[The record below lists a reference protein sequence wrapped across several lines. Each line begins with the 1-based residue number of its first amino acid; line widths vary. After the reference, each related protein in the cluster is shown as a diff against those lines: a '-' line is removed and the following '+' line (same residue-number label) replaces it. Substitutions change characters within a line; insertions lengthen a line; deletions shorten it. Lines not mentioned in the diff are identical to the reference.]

1 MEKNTKLKKV
11 NIVNFNKLDNSKD
24 LDILLDRVGDSQFVL
39 LGEASHGTFEFY
51 RWRTEITKRLIE
63 EKEFSFI
70 AVEGDW
76 PDCYKVNRYIKGFPD
91 YDYNN
96 NNKSAY
102 DVLYSF
108 NRWPTWMWAN
118 KEIVEL
124 VEWLKLYNDEKKRK
138 KQQQIQEQKDSSNS
152 DSISTKKLIG
162 FYGLDLYSL
171 RESMEAIIKYLEK
184 IDPKSIKNAIEAYNC
199 FEPYGKDVENYACA
213 TAFVPENC
221 EDEVIEMLTSLRKK
235 MDDYSKRDHRNR
247 EKEEEYFNAEQNAIT
262 AKDSELYYRTM
273 IRGDVQSW
281 NIRDTHMMETLERL
295 ITFHDDNNKKD
306 NSKAIVWAHNTH
318 IGDARATDMS
328 KDNMINLGQL
338 VRERKSKSN
347 TVLIGFGTYKGSV
360 IAAKQWGEKME
371 QMEVPPAIDE
381 SWDKILHDL
390 QRESVAA
397 SVTTNNKLIILSYEN
412 DNNIFDNK
420 INNNT
425 WRGQRAIGVV
435 YNPQYEKNGNYVSTD
450 ISSRYDAFLFIDE
463 THALHPLHM
472 QTIKDEDLPET
483 FPTGL

>member
-1 MEKNTKLKKV
+1 MEKNTTLEKD
-11 NIVNFNKLDNSKD
+11 NIVNYNKLDNSKD

-39 LGEASHGTFEFY
+39 LGEASHGTSEFY

-76 PDCYKVNRYIKGFPD
+76 PDCYKVNRYIKGLPD
-91 YDYNN
+91 YDNN
-96 NNKSAY
+96 SNKSAY
-102 DVLYSF
+102 DVLYTF

-124 VEWLKLYNDEKKRK
+124 VEWLKTFNDEKKQ
-138 KQQQIQEQKDSSNS
+138 KQQQKKQIQEQKDSSNS
-152 DSISTKKLIG
+152 NLILTKKLVG

-171 RESMEAIIKYLEK
+171 WESIEAIIKYLEK

-199 FEPYGKDVENYACA
+199 FEPYGKDVENYARA
-213 TAFVPENC
+213 TASVPENC
-221 EDEVIEMLTSLRKK
+221 KDEVIEMLTSLRRK
-235 MDDYSKRDHRNR
+235 MDDYSKRGHGNS
-247 EKEEEYFNAEQNAIT
+247 ENEEEYFNAEQNAIT
-262 AKDSELYYRTM
+262 SKDAEFYYRTM

-295 ITFHDDNNKKD
+295 ITFHNDNNNED

-338 VRERKSKSN
+338 VRERKNKNN

-360 IAAKQWGEKME
+360 IASKRWGEKME

-381 SWDKILHDL
+381 SWDNILHNL
-390 QRESVAA
+390 QGESVAA
-397 SVTTNNKLIILSYEN
+397 STTNNKLIISSYES
-412 DNNIFDNK
+412 DNNIWGNK
-420 INNNT
+420 TNNNT

-435 YNPQYEKNGNYVSTD
+435 YNPQYEKYGNYVPTILSL
-450 ISSRYDAFLFIDE
+450 RYDAFLFIDE
-463 THALHPLHM
+463 THALNPLHM
-472 QTIKDEDLPET
+472 QTIKDEYLPET

>member
-1 MEKNTKLKKV
+1 MEKNTTLEKD
-11 NIVNFNKLDNSKD
+11 NIVNFNKLENSKD

-91 YDYNN
+91 YDNN
-96 NNKSAY
+96 SNKSAY
-102 DVLYSF
+102 DVLHSF

-152 DSISTKKLIG
+152 DLISTKKLIG

-171 RESMEAIIKYLEK
+171 WESMEAIIKYLEK

-199 FEPYGKDVENYACA
+199 FEPYGKDVESYARA

-235 MDDYSKRDHRNR
+235 MDDYGKRDYRNR

-262 AKDSELYYRTM
+262 AKDAELYYRTM
-273 IRGDVQSW
+273 IRGDIQSW
-281 NIRDTHMMETLERL
+281 NIRDTHMMETL
-295 ITFHDDNNKKD
+295 N
-306 NSKAIVWAHNTH
+306 V
-318 IGDARATDMS
+318 
-328 KDNMINLGQL
+328 
-338 VRERKSKSN
+338 
-347 TVLIGFGTYKGSV
+347 
-360 IAAKQWGEKME
+360 
-371 QMEVPPAIDE
+371 
-381 SWDKILHDL
+381 
-390 QRESVAA
+390 
-397 SVTTNNKLIILSYEN
+397 
-412 DNNIFDNK
+412 
-420 INNNT
+420 
-425 WRGQRAIGVV
+425 
-435 YNPQYEKNGNYVSTD
+435 
-450 ISSRYDAFLFIDE
+450 
-463 THALHPLHM
+463 
-472 QTIKDEDLPET
+472 
-483 FPTGL
+483 

>member
-1 MEKNTKLKKV
+1 MEKNTTLEKD

-24 LDILLDRVGDSQFVL
+24 LDKLLDRIGDSQFVL
-39 LGEASHGTFEFY
+39 LGEASHGTSEFY
-51 RWRTEITKRLIE
+51 RWRTEITKRLIK
-63 EKEFSFI
+63 EKGFSFI

-91 YDYNN
+91 YDDNN
-96 NNKSAY
+96 NSNKSAY

-118 KEIVEL
+118 KEIMEL
-124 VEWLKLYNDEKKRK
+124 VEWLKLYNDKK
-138 KQQQIQEQKDSSNS
+138 KQVQKDTSNS
-152 DSISTKKLIG
+152 NLISTKKLIG

-171 RESMEAIIKYLEK
+171 WESMEAIIKYLEK

-199 FEPYGKDVENYACA
+199 FEPYGKDVKNYARA
-213 TAFVPENC
+213 TVFVPENC
-221 EDEVIEMLTSLRKK
+221 EDEVIEMLSSLRKK
-235 MDDYSKRDHRNR
+235 MYDYSKRDHGNR

-262 AKDSELYYRTM
+262 AKDAEFYYRTM

-295 ITFHDDNNKKD
+295 ITFHNDKNKEKG

-338 VRERKSKSN
+338 VRERKNKNN

-381 SWDKILHDL
+381 SWDNILHNL
-390 QRESVAA
+390 QRESIAA
-397 SVTTNNKLIILSYEN
+397 SATNNKLIILSYESDN
-412 DNNIFDNK
+412 NNIFDNK
-420 INNNT
+420 TNNNT

-435 YNPQYEKNGNYVSTD
+435 YNPQYEKYGNYVPTD
-450 ISSRYDAFLFIDE
+450 IHSRYDAFLFIDE
-463 THALHPLHM
+463 THALHPMHM
-472 QTIKDEDLPET
+472 QPIKDEDLPET